1 MQGSA
6 AVAEGLQILISQDV
20 PGTQVDTYKT
30 TIVRT
35 DTINPV
41 YHGADSIHLF
51 QVWLGGTAGCDVI
64 ICCCMVWLVRD
75 SFTRRS

>member
-30 TIVRT
+30 TIVRIG
-35 DTINPV
+35 TISSV
-41 YHGADSIHLF
+41 YYGADFIHVSGLAWWDR
-51 QVWLGGTAGCDVI
+51 WL
-64 ICCCMVWLVRD
+64 
-75 SFTRRS
+75 